1 MIPKLAWWYKDL
13 RYFFTLH
20 FHRLRAKSEK
30 KVNFERRTLPLE
42 MRDRVL
48 YDNINAT
55 PRRGEIYDSLYYSP
69 FDIDRI
75 GVQEWTEGSW
85 TLSIRPL
92 V

>member
-1 MIPKLAWWYKDL
+1 
-13 RYFFTLH
+13 
-20 FHRLRAKSEK
+20 
-30 KVNFERRTLPLE
+30 